1 MGKSPDDIAS
11 EIERLRRESDIIVDE
26 LERRATLPSLARG
39 VTSTVADRANLVV
52 NEAATIVGDAAST
65 VNHLAEEM
73 PEPVRQHPFAATFAS
88 VGLLAGAMG
97 FAFSW
102 VATMRQPTASDQAAQ
117 RVRGSLDRISD
128 NFRGLTEQT
137 NGIRSN
143 VRMVAVR
150 EEPSMVKRLL
160 WVGVASVMTTLG
172 SMLFKRMT
180 ASVWRSAMHEEPP
193 KG

>member
-11 EIERLRRESDIIVDE
+11 EIERLRRESDVIVDE
-26 LERRATLPSLARG
+26 LERRASLPRLARG
-39 VTSTVADRANLVV
+39 MTSTVAERANLV
-52 NEAATIVGDAAST
+52 VGDAAST
-65 VNHLAEEM
+65 VSHLADEM

-88 VGLLAGAMG
+88 VGLLAGVMG
-97 FAFSW
+97 FVFSW
-102 VATMRQPTASDQAAQ
+102 VATMRQPAASDRATEQ
-117 RVRGSLDRISD
+117 VRGSLNRVSD
-128 NFRGLTEQT
+128 NFRGLTQQVDGT
-137 NGIRSN
+137 RSN
-143 VRMVAVR
+143 VKLVPVR

-180 ASVWRSAMHEEPP
+180 ASVWRSTMHEEPP

>member
-1 MGKSPDDIAS
+1 MGKSPDDIAR

-39 VTSTVADRANLVV
+39 MTSTVADRANLVA
-52 NEAATIVGDAAST
+52 NEAATMVEGAAST
-65 VNHLAEEM
+65 VSRLADEM

-88 VGLLAGAMG
+88 VGLLAGVMG
-97 FAFSW
+97 FVFSW
-102 VATMRQPTASDQAAQ
+102 VATIRQPAASAQATKQ
-117 RVRGSLDRISD
+117 QRGSLDRISD
-128 NFRGLTEQT
+128 NFRGLTQQT
-137 NGIRSN
+137 NGTHSN
-143 VRMVAVR
+143 VRMVPVR